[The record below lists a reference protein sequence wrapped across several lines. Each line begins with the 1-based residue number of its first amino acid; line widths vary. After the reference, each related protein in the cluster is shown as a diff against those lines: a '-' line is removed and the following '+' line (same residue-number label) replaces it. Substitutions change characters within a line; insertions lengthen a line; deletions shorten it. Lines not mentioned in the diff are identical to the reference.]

1 MSDDGRH
8 RNAGGRHRRP
18 LAQTSRGLRGLVLR
32 AKLSNAAGY
41 DAHEAPRI
49 QNRAD
54 KEDLL

>member
-1 MSDDGRH
+1 MH

-18 LAQTSRGLRGLVLR
+18 LAQPSRGLRGLVMR

>member
-1 MSDDGRH
+1 MH

-49 QNRAD
+49 QNRTGRD
-54 KEDLL
+54 NLL